1 MIIGID
7 DTDSNE
13 GMCTTYLGAL
23 LLEELRAYGTV
34 AEEPVLI
41 RLNPT
46 IPYKTRGNAAVALR
60 VETEYPEKVM
70 EHVLEGVETFA
81 RFECEKTN
89 PGVVFVP
96 EKDFERLEA
105 PLWVFLGRAIRD
117 VLSIE
122 EAKALIFDLKIPF
135 KGFKNGRGLIGALAA
150 CGAMLNLEKWDHTF
164 EYLVYREKSRL
175 SPFSP
180 RKVEEESLYEAD
192 RATYPRTWDTV
203 DYANGIPVCVPRS
216 PDPVLFGIRG
226 ESVEAVSQAVA
237 RIRAEPAERCC
248 VYRTNQGTDMHLLA
262 TESIGEIEDMRSYRL
277 EGTVAG
283 EEGPK
288 TIEGGHV
295 IFSVRDREGS
305 ELDCAAFEPTKNFRT
320 LVRNLIPGDRVLLS
334 GSVKNRTLNI
344 EKLEIREMVPLYGEE
359 NPKCPDCGKHMK
371 SAGKGQGF
379 RCRNC
384 GTSAGSKVRFEVE
397 RGLVPGIYE
406 VPPCARRHLA
416 KPLVRE
422 TAFLKDPGCKIYPSR

>member
-23 LLEELRAYGTV
+23 LLDELRAYGTV
-34 AEEPVLI
+34 AEEPVLV

-46 IPYKTRGNAAVALR
+46 IPYKTRGNAAIALR
-60 VETEYPEKVM
+60 VETECPDKVM
-70 EHVLEGVETFA
+70 EHVLERVETFA
-81 RFECEKTN
+81 HFECEKTN

-96 EKDFERLEA
+96 EKDFEHLVE
-105 PLWVFLGRAIRD
+105 PLWAFLGRAIRD

-122 EAKALIFDLKIPF
+122 EAKTLISDFKIPF
-135 KGFKNGRGLIGALAA
+135 KGYKNGRGLIGALAA

-164 EYLVYREKSRL
+164 EYLTYREKSRL

-180 RKVEEESLYEAD
+180 RKVEKECLYEAD

-203 DYANGIPVCVPRS
+203 DYANGMPVCVPHS
-216 PDPVLFGIRG
+216 FDPVLFGIRG
-226 ESVEAVSQAVA
+226 ESVEAVNQAVA
-237 RIRAEPAERCC
+237 RVRAEPAERFC

-262 TESIGEIEDMRSYRL
+262 AESIEEIKDMRSYKL
-277 EGTVAG
+277 EGTVSG
-283 EEGPK
+283 IPK

-295 IFSVRDREGS
+295 IFSVRDEKGD
-305 ELDCAAFEPTKNFRT
+305 ELDCAAFEPTKNFRG
-320 LVRNLIPGDRVLLS
+320 LVRKLIPGDRVLLS
-334 GSVKNRTLNI
+334 GSVKTRTLNI
-344 EKLEIREMVPLYGEE
+344 EKLEIRELAPFYEEE
-359 NPKCPDCGKHMK
+359 NPKCPGCGKHMK
-371 SAGKGQGF
+371 SAGRGQGF

-384 GTSAGSKVRFEVE
+384 GTSASSKVRFERE
-397 RGLVPGIYE
+397 RGILPGIYE

-422 TAFLKDPGCKIYPSR
+422 IAFLKGSGCGIFPSR